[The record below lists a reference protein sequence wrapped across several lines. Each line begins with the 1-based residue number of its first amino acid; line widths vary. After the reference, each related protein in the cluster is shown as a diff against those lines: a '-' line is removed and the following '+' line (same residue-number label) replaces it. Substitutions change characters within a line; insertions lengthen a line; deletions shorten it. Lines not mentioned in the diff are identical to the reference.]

1 MLHKDEWRRVL
12 SHRELKVA
20 LLIAEGASNKQ
31 VARHLGVCEGTVK
44 LHVRSIFRKV
54 GASSRYGLIR
64 LGVSSNAA
72 APSAA

>member
-31 VARHLGVCEGTVK
+31 VARQLGLSEGTVK
-44 LHVRSIFRKV
+44 LHLYT
-54 GASSRYGLIR
+54 SSAKWAQ
-64 LGVSSNAA
+64 AA
-72 APSAA
+72 ATL